1 MILLPDTPGLA
12 SMMASAFTAL
22 LSLLNG
28 ARVTIKPTTESLPQ
42 VEATLA
48 QDQRGAT

>member
-22 LSLLNG
+22 LSLLTVFD
-28 ARVTIKPTTESLPQ
+28 ALERQP
-42 VEATLA
+42 
-48 QDQRGAT
+48 